1 MAVSSDVS
9 HLWESHSA
17 ADLDQLRVWWY
28 FLTGASEYWREGLLS
43 SVGGHDSQVN
53 AATFRNS
60 DHLFRSLVG
69 LRNLIWAVKLW
80 ITWSKYR
87 FHCCVS
93 PSITC
98 EGDLLPLIGQIWS
111 GVFMQWA
118 SVAVSNDVLSFE
130 SLKCSLIYFTQ
141 CFSYSVG
148 FLLL

>member
-1 MAVSSDVS
+1 MHIISSSVAVSSDVS

-53 AATFRNS
+53 AATFWNS

-93 PSITC
+93 PSITWWRRFIAIDWPDMKWC
-98 EGDLLPLIGQIWS
+98 LY
-111 GVFMQWA
+111 
-118 SVAVSNDVLSFE
+118 AVGHCCCV
-130 SLKCSLIYFTQ
+130 
-141 CFSYSVG
+141 
-148 FLLL
+148 